1 LESGEEMEERLS
13 MIAKAMEAEKRAH
26 EFYSQ
31 AAQKV
36 TNPSGMKMLTE
47 LAEFELS
54 HYRNLKSL
62 FESLKGEGKW
72 IAYGGTTFSGDM
84 GQKKS
89 AEPSPEAHKE
99 EVSQE
104 ASAILQ
110 QAIRDEEKAHEYY
123 REAAEKV
130 TEPLGKQMFE
140 KLAEEEKLHARILQD
155 QLYSMTNKGVWLW
168 GD

>member
-1 LESGEEMEERLS
+1 MEERLS
-13 MIAKAMEAEKRAH
+13 MIEKAMEAEKQAH

-36 TNPSGMKMLTE
+36 TNPSGKKMLTE

-62 FESLKGEGKW
+62 FESLKEEGKW
-72 IAYGGTTFSGDM
+72 IAYSGTTFSGDV
-84 GQKKS
+84 GEKKS
-89 AEPSPEAHKE
+89 AEPPPEAAKQ

-110 QAIRDEEKAHEYY
+110 QAISDEEKAQEYY

-130 TEPLGKQMFE
+130 NDPLGKQMFE